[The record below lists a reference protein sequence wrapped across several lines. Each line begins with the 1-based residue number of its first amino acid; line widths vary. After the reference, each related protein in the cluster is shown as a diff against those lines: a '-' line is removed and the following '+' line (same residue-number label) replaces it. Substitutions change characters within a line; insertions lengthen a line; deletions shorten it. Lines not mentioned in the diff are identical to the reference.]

1 MNISILLLFV
11 ISQVSEIQNYV
22 FIKLVMLE
30 MFKTQDTRWKPNVFR
45 YHLVPCLIFYK
56 FKYKTCETMPV
67 VILVTRW

>member
-30 MFKTQDTRWKPNVFR
+30 MFKTQDTR
-45 YHLVPCLIFYK
+45 
-56 FKYKTCETMPV
+56 
-67 VILVTRW
+67 